1 MKSGRY
7 IVALALIFTLLT
19 SFTGGEVEI
28 SGKVII
34 KKPEISKCILLVK
47 VIAMKGRKVLATG
60 HELLDE
66 TGAYKL
72 LVSGN
77 VTPTKEKP
85 VDIFVAGLGIDT
97 MYVKSFYSFDANKIS
112 LDISMPNDYAK
123 DASGNVICPKCGSS
137 DDVLPVRYGA
147 HHRIKRV
154 IHNGD
159 TTYVPLDHN
168 IPSEMYSD
176 LHPYWYCNKCKI
188 QF

>member
-1 MKSGRY
+1 MRTIRNIIIAVFVFS
-7 IVALALIFTLLT
+7 ILT
-19 SFTGGEVEI
+19 SLNGGETEI

-34 KKPEISKCILLVK
+34 SKPEIAKCILLIK
-47 VIAMKGRKVLATG
+47 VVAMRGNRVLATG

-72 LVSGN
+72 HIPGSVVPS
-77 VTPTKEKP
+77 KEKP
-85 VDIFVAGLGIDT
+85 VDVFVAGLGIDT
-97 MYVKSFYSFDANKIS
+97 MYVKSFYSFESNNIS
-112 LDISMPNDYAK
+112 LDITMPNDYAK
-123 DASGNVICPKCGSS
+123 DASGNVMCPKCGGI
-137 DDVLPVRYGA
+137 DDILPIKYGA
-147 HHRIKRV
+147 HHRIQRK

-168 IPSEMYSD
+168 IPSPLYSD